1 MAEKLIKC
9 AWCGAYFK
17 EKEHRHGSRQI
28 YCSRDCRNKANYS
41 QKTANALKRKE
52 EKAKITWST
61 KEPDWRKVP
70 SKPWDNNDPDCR
82 AVIEYLKTVK
92 PIDWSEVNNNINEE
106 LRKQKNEKRKTK
118 TLG

>member
-17 EKEHRHGSRQI
+17 EKERPHGSHQK
-28 YCSRDCRNKANYS
+28 YCSVKCRGKAAY
-41 QKTANALKRKE
+41 ALKL
-52 EKAKITWST
+52 EKQEKDKKKIKWST
-61 KEPDWRKVP
+61 KEPDWSKVP

-92 PIDWSEVNNNINEE
+92 PIDWSEVNNEINEE
-106 LRKQKNEKRKTK
+106 IRERTNEKRKRKTK
-118 TLG
+118 ILG

>member
-9 AWCGAYFK
+9 AWCGAYFEQK
-17 EKEHRHGSRQI
+17 ETRHGSQQK
-28 YCSRDCRNKANYS
+28 YCSVRCRRKAGYLLKCKRDDSAK
-41 QKTANALKRKE
+41 
-52 EKAKITWST
+52 KITWSK
-61 KEPDWRKVP
+61 KEPDWSKVP

-106 LRKQKNEKRKTK
+106 LRDKTNEKRKRKTK
-118 TLG
+118 ILG

>member
-17 EKEHRHGSRQI
+17 EKPARNGSRQK
-28 YCSRDCRNKANYS
+28 YCSVKCRKKANYA
-41 QKTANALKRKE
+41 QKVVALKK
-52 EKAKITWST
+52 KQAQKITWST
-61 KEPDWRKVP
+61 KEPDWSKVP

-92 PIDWSEVNNNINEE
+92 PIDWHAINAENLEE
-106 LRKQKNEKRKTK
+106 LRKERNNEH
-118 TLG
+118 